1 MEYNIHDR
9 FLFPRTHR
17 VSYPHPEFFETA
29 LSEGVRV
36 IIGLDAHEPEEL
48 ADSTQWD
55 IAVRELKAFGERH
68 IDRIDSGK

>member
-1 MEYNIHDR
+1 MPPATR
-9 FLFPRTHR
+9 LRSSASKPTR
-17 VSYPHPEFFETA
+17 PEFFETA